1 MLIVFPTVPEAEVPT
16 TVRHSQRLFKF
27 AGAAFNVKAVPTTDL
42 LPKACIDVDKN
53 GRQTRL
59 CR

>member
-27 AGAAFNVKAVPTTDL
+27 AGAAFNVKATATSL
-42 LPKACIDVDKN
+42 LPKTCVGVDKN